1 MWIEVITPGWE
12 IDVDRNDKNVN
23 DCLFYATYG
32 KKEHD
37 KKLEMSGFL
46 TNSLGEL

>member
-1 MWIEVITPGWE
+1 MIVSFMQPM
-12 IDVDRNDKNVN
+12 
-23 DCLFYATYG
+23 A